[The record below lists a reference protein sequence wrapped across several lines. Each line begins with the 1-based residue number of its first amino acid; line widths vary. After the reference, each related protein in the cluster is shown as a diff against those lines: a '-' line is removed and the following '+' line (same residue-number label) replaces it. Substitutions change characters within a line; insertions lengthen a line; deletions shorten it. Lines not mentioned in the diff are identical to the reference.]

1 MFKGLIKIKSQQRH
15 IHADQRL
22 AFQVLSA
29 FGAKTEDGSS
39 SEVLKDEGQ
48 RKLVRFMTPFSIFG
62 RTSILVSDEWVTLE
76 EPHAIR
82 FSLVKAQGLM
92 GRLSDLEEAFLL
104 NVQGGCVDMV
114 YESRFRVRFGII
126 GWFIG
131 RVFVRPVMRNFMG
144 SHLAE
149 LKETIEA
156 RAKRSKV
163 YPQSTSCTVQD

>member
-76 EPHAIR
+76 EPR
-82 FSLVKAQGLM
+82 RDSF
-92 GRLSDLEEAFLL
+92 
-104 NVQGGCVDMV
+104 
-114 YESRFRVRFGII
+114 
-126 GWFIG
+126 
-131 RVFVRPVMRNFMG
+131 
-144 SHLAE
+144 
-149 LKETIEA
+149 
-156 RAKRSKV
+156 
-163 YPQSTSCTVQD
+163 QSG